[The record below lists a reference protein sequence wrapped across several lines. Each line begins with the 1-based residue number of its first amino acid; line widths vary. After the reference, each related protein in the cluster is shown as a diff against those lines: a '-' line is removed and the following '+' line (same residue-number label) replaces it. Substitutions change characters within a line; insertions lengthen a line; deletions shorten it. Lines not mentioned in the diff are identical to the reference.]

1 MPQAPGLPL
10 RPREEPFR
18 EFSVIFHDEIFAVQA
33 FPGFFNDPVFRHTL
47 AGVKDGFAINYGTGG
62 IGSEILANRL
72 GVGPQF
78 ACNDCKYEEFFLTS
92 WALGDPA
99 LVVDVEGF
107 EGPLDLLL
115 TLARNQKVDL
125 AKISVLALAE
135 QYLAFIEAARQLRLE
150 LAADY
155 LVMAAWL
162 AYLKS
167 RLLLP
172 EAPGPDGPS
181 AGEARIM
188 AMYWKEI
195 TVNWGESDPFG
206 LVYYPRIV
214 AWFNDTEHEL
224 FRIIGYPIE
233 QMIKNDRT
241 TFVMGEIHFRF
252 IGPAAYGDRIVTTI
266 TLADI
271 GDHTLHWNCKAKN
284 AVTGAAVSEGR
295 ATRVY
300 ARINEDGSL
309 KAQVIPADM
318 VNAIRELGDLK
329 HLAPNAADVRR
340 RVTEP

>member
-1 MPQAPGLPL
+1 
-10 RPREEPFR
+10 
-18 EFSVIFHDEIFAVQA
+18 
-33 FPGFFNDPVFRHTL
+33 
-47 AGVKDGFAINYGTGG
+47 
-62 IGSEILANRL
+62 
-72 GVGPQF
+72 
-78 ACNDCKYEEFFLTS
+78 
-92 WALGDPA
+92 
-99 LVVDVEGF
+99 
-107 EGPLDLLL
+107 
-115 TLARNQKVDL
+115 
-125 AKISVLALAE
+125 
-135 QYLAFIEAARQLRLE
+135 
-150 LAADY
+150 
-155 LVMAAWL
+155 
-162 AYLKS
+162 
-167 RLLLP
+167 
-172 EAPGPDGPS
+172 
-181 AGEARIM
+181 M

-300 ARINEDGSL
+300 ARINEDGTL
-309 KAQVIPADM
+309 KAQLIPADM

-329 HLAPNAADVRR
+329 HLGPHTGGARR
-340 RVTEP
+340 LAGES